1 MKVTNNE
8 KPDFYSSYYT
18 EIYSFD
24 NSNKCLLINKDTNE
38 IYIKKILDIYS
49 ESVIEFLKANNNI
62 HFSKVIDYWKDDNKL
77 IVIEEYIQGETL
89 DRYLENS
96 SLDNKEK
103 EKIILDICD
112 GLYFLHNAEPPIIH
126 RDLKPSNI
134 LIDKDNVVKI
144 IDYDAAKEFK
154 KGLKR
159 DTVLI
164 GTPGV
169 AAPEQY
175 GFAQSDVR
183 TDIYSLGLLIKQ
195 MFSNDSKMLRIADK
209 ATKMDPNDRYSNVIN
224 LKNDIENPSLK
235 LTLLPIPGFRTNTLL
250 NKIISILGYAYIL
263 YLSLFTKITI
273 DNKPAKGLPLI
284 INRLCIFLMFLTMI
298 DLVFDWTHFF
308 HNFPWVYSSNKKK
321 SIFAKTIGVVFI
333 FLIFALIASLGES
346 IFA

>member
-1 MKVTNNE
+1 MKDINNS
-8 KPDFYSSYYT
+8 KHDFHSSYYT

-24 NSNKCLLINKDTNE
+24 DRNKCLLINEETNE
-38 IYIKKILDIYS
+38 IYIKKKLDVYN
-49 ESVIEFLKANNNI
+49 ESVISFLKKNNNI
-62 HFSKVIDYWKDDNKL
+62 HFSKILDYWKDNNQL
-77 IVIEEYIQGETL
+77 IVIEEYIQGKTL
-89 DRYLENS
+89 DKYLENHT
-96 SLDNKEK
+96 LTNKEK

-112 GLYFLHNAEPPIIH
+112 GLYFLHTAEPPIIH

-134 LIDKDNVVKI
+134 LIDKDNIVKI

-195 MFSNDSKMLRIADK
+195 LFPNDSKMLKISEK
-209 ATKMDPNDRYSNVIN
+209 ATKMDPNYRYSSVIN
-224 LKNDIENPSLK
+224 LKSDIENPSLK
-235 LTLLPIPGFRTNTLL
+235 LALLPIPGFRTNNTL
-250 NKIISILGYAYIL
+250 NKIISILGYGYIL
-263 YLSLFTKITI
+263 YLTLYTSITI
-273 DNKPAKGLPLI
+273 NDKPATGLVLI
-284 INRLCIFLMFLTMI
+284 INRICILFMFLSMV

-308 HNFPWVYSSNKKK
+308 HNIPWVYSSNKTK
-321 SIFAKTIGVVFI
+321 SIIAKIIGVVLI
-333 FLIFALIASLGES
+333 FFIFALIASLAES